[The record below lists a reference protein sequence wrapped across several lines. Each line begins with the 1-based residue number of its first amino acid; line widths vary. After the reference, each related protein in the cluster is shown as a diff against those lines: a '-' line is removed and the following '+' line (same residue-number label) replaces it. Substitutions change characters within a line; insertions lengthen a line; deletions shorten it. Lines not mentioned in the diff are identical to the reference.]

1 MPTKKQ
7 LTKAGQPRKNAPGQG
22 RPKGSGKGPDK
33 VKLTVHILPET
44 KEAIGAL
51 GPYGEV
57 LDRTFGKQS
66 KPKKSKS

>member
-1 MPTKKQ
+1 MPAKKPN
-7 LTKAGQPRKNAPGQG
+7 LTKSGTPRKNAPGQG

-44 KEAIGAL
+44 KQAIANQ

-57 LDRTFGKQS
+57 LDRTFKP
-66 KPKKSKS
+66 KPKKSK

>member
-1 MPTKKQ
+1 MPAKKQ

-44 KEAIGAL
+44 KDAIGAL

-57 LDRTFGKQS
+57 LDRTFKP
-66 KPKKSKS
+66 KPKKPKL

>member
-1 MPTKKQ
+1 MPSKKQ

-22 RPKGSGKGPDK
+22 RPKGSGKGPEK

-44 KEAIGAL
+44 KDAIGAL

-57 LDRTFGKQS
+57 LDRTFGL
-66 KPKKSKS
+66 KPKKTKP